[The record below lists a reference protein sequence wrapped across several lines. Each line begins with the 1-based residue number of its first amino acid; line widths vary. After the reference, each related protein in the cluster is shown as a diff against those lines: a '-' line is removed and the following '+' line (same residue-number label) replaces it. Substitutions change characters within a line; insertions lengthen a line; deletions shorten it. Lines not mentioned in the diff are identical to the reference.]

1 VDGLNES
8 EIALSPRSAVQ
19 HPFVADPGCQE
30 RIYRGRRADFYVN
43 KKMKK
48 IKRASARSHNLF
60 V

>member
-30 RIYRGRRADFYVN
+30 RIYRGRRADFYV
-43 KKMKK
+43 
-48 IKRASARSHNLF
+48 
-60 V
+60 